1 MQEVQRFNKVLK
13 SFVLSGDIILLNL
26 LLWVFGS
33 LWGNRSPFE
42 FSMPLF
48 QNMALMTLCYLV
60 CNIRSGVILHPYPHF
75 SPYTQY
81 KVLPILPFW
90 LETLLL

>member
-1 MQEVQRFNKVLK
+1 MFWKRGMENSKGERFPQREPNTHNSKFSKMMSPERTKDFKTLD
-13 SFVLSGDIILLNL
+13 FLHYFILDLD
-26 LLWVFGS
+26 F
-33 LWGNRSPFE
+33 
-42 FSMPLF
+42 
-48 QNMALMTLCYLV
+48 
-60 CNIRSGVILHPYPHF
+60 HPYPHF

>member
-26 LLWVFGS
+26 LYYF
-33 LWGNRSPFE
+33 
-42 FSMPLF
+42 
-48 QNMALMTLCYLV
+48 
-60 CNIRSGVILHPYPHF
+60 ILDLDFHPYPHF